1 MDMDNVNL
9 VRVYNETKIN
19 SASSFYTVPQEFK
32 TLKKQLNKGLIE
44 AIFADRVLLVEGPSE
59 EILFDKVLSTLK
71 PFYQVNGIFI
81 LVTNGIDF
89 KPYISVLAKLN
100 IPYFIKTDNDLRTT
114 GQDSSCLL
122 YTSPSPRD

>member
-1 MDMDNVNL
+1 M
-9 VRVYNETKIN
+9 RR
-19 SASSFYTVPQEFK
+19 F
-32 TLKKQLNKGLIE
+32 
-44 AIFADRVLLVEGPSE
+44 FADRVLLVEGPSE

-114 GQDSSCLL
+114 GQDSS
-122 YTSPSPRD
+122 YSPIGFF